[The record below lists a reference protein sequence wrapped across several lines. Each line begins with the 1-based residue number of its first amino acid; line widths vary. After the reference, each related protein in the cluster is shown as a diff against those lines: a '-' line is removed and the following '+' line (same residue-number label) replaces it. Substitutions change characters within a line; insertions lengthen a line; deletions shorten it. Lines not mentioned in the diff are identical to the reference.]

1 MVVSESSCSSCSYN
15 VHIKNMRL
23 LEKTYKEA
31 DIKIE
36 ITPKQLSI
44 IMSKIP
50 TQSFQCRKLKVVK
63 GPDNTTIQ
71 SDGLKLVFHSFD
83 QSLGSII
90 GFIDSINDSTTTRAK
105 GNDGRRNSNVSSVH
119 PMKSLLSS
127 NSMDISSKPSVVA
140 FSHHSSNNS
149 TSIRSTAVGTKTR
162 SVQSSVSTTKDK
174 NNESRDRGKSI
185 QSDLATIR
193 TKDCT
198 PCCRDGRSEDLAPS
212 LDDAQEST
220 KVSTIL
226 HGSTHNE
233 NLVINACS
241 SSSQYS
247 PPARIEDGS
256 QLSSTPDSSS
266 HTSKPVGAL
275 KTYGTKGVKR
285 DHQSSSL
292 LFHDD
297 VFSAGSVTTTTCSST
312 RYIVT
317 DATSFQQLYNDL
329 NSTNTTASRSYRHVH
344 HSSGSKAFASPTLQQ
359 GGASSSSV
367 AVSLYTSPCTS
378 VDDDLYTSPL
388 KKSTRYP
395 LLAEKRTKEL
405 PVNTLTASVLVSGK
419 SAFQSARTLF
429 QSNKYPPC
437 SSDTTITP
445 AVPSRLSFTTSRN
458 KIQYLPGGIRNLG
471 NTCYMSAV
479 VQAVLAMSH
488 LTNDMTSLFWR
499 NILDFQQPDSV
510 SLSSISSI
518 IAPSSV
524 PPSSSNSGAHDSTLT
539 GTTKDSINDLYL
551 NNSILLETIKII
563 DAASSLR
570 CNGAPTENPQKIV
583 EASINNNT
591 VISIDCIV
599 KEAPIVTIMPIAM
612 VPKKDP
618 IMSRGIRSAIDV
630 SGLKKT
636 LSYHCNKFNGYRYSV
651 LYCIP
656 ADIPQCDD

>member
-105 GNDGRRNSNVSSVH
+105 VDDGRRSSNVSSAH
-119 PMKSLLSS
+119 PIKSLLSS

-149 TSIRSTAVGTKTR
+149 TSIRSTAVGIKTR
-162 SVQSSVSTTKDK
+162 SVQSSGSTTKDK
-174 NNESRDRGKSI
+174 NNMSRDRGKSI
-185 QSDLATIR
+185 QSDQKAIR
-193 TKDCT
+193 TKDST
-198 PCCRDGRSEDLAPS
+198 PCCRDGRSEDEVPS
-212 LDDAQEST
+212 LDDAQEFT

-226 HGSTHNE
+226 NESTHNE
-233 NLVINACS
+233 NLIINACS

-247 PPARIEDGS
+247 PLARIEDGS
-256 QLSSTPDSSS
+256 QLS
-266 HTSKPVGAL
+266 HTSKPNSTL

-297 VFSAGSVTTTTCSST
+297 VFSVGSVTTTTSSSST

-317 DATSFQQLYNDL
+317 DATQRQQLYNDL
-329 NSTNTTASRSYRHVH
+329 NSTNTTASSSYRHVLH
-344 HSSGSKAFASPTLQQ
+344 ATGSKAFTSPTLQQ
-359 GGASSSSV
+359 GGASSSSSSV

-395 LLAEKRTKEL
+395 LLAEKRSKEF
-405 PVNTLTASVLVSGK
+405 PVNTLTTSVLVSGK

-437 SSDTTITP
+437 SSDATITP
-445 AVPSRLSFTTSRN
+445 AVPNRLSFTTSRN

-518 IAPSSV
+518 SAPSSV
-524 PPSSSNSGAHDSTLT
+524 PPSSSHSDAHDSTLT
-539 GTTKDSINDLYL
+539 ATTKDSINDLYL

-570 CNGAPTENPQKIV
+570 CNGAQTENPQKVV

-599 KEAPIVTIMPIAM
+599 KDAPAVTIMPIAM

-618 IMSRGIRSAIDV
+618 IVSRGIRSAIDV
-630 SGLKKT
+630 SGLKKA

-651 LYCIP
+651 
-656 ADIPQCDD
+656 

>member
-105 GNDGRRNSNVSSVH
+105 GNDGRRSSNVSSVH
-119 PMKSLLSS
+119 PIKSLLSS

-174 NNESRDRGKSI
+174 NNESRDRGSKSI
-185 QSDLATIR
+185 QSDRATIR
-193 TKDCT
+193 TKDST
-198 PCCRDGRSEDLAPS
+198 PCCRDGRSEDVVPS

-226 HGSTHNE
+226 YGSTHND
-233 NLVINACS
+233 NLIINACS

-247 PPARIEDGS
+247 PLARIEDGS
-256 QLSSTPDSSS
+256 QLSSIPDGSS
-266 HTSKPVGAL
+266 HTAKPVGAL

-297 VFSAGSVTTTTCSST
+297 VFSVGSVTTTTCSST
-312 RYIVT
+312 RHIVT
-317 DATSFQQLYNDL
+317 DATPCQQLYNVL
-329 NSTNTTASRSYRHVH
+329 NSTSTTASRSFRPVLY
-344 HSSGSKAFASPTLQQ
+344 SSGSKAFTSPTLQQ

-395 LLAEKRTKEL
+395 LLAEKRNKDL
-405 PVNTLTASVLVSGK
+405 K
-419 SAFQSARTLF
+419 FQSARTLF

-437 SSDTTITP
+437 SSDATITP
-445 AVPSRLSFTTSRN
+445 AVPNRLSFTTSRN

-510 SLSSISSI
+510 SLSSISNI
-518 IAPSSV
+518 TAPSSV
-524 PPSSSNSGAHDSTLT
+524 PPSSSHSGAHDSTLT

-551 NNSILLETIKII
+551 NNSILLETIKVI

-570 CNGAPTENPQKIV
+570 CNGAQTENPQKVV
-583 EASINNNT
+583 EASINNNA

-599 KEAPIVTIMPIAM
+599 KDAPIATI
-612 VPKKDP
+612 KKDP
-618 IMSRGIRSAIDV
+618 IVSRGIRSAIDV

-636 LSYHCNKFNGYRYSV
+636 LSYHCNKFNGYRYS
-651 LYCIP
+651 
-656 ADIPQCDD
+656 A

>member
-1 MVVSESSCSSCSYN
+1 MVVSESSCSTCSYN

-36 ITPKQLSI
+36 ITPKHLSI

-90 GFIDSINDSTTTRAK
+90 GFIDSINDSTITRSK
-105 GNDGRRNSNVSSVH
+105 GNDGRRGSNVSSVH
-119 PMKSLLSS
+119 PIKSLLSS
-127 NSMDISSKPSVVA
+127 NSIDISSKPSVVA

-162 SVQSSVSTTKDK
+162 SVQSSGSTTKDK
-174 NNESRDRGKSI
+174 NTESRDGGKYI
-185 QSDLATIR
+185 QSDRTTIR
-193 TKDCT
+193 TKDST
-198 PCCRDGRSEDLAPS
+198 PCCRDGRSEDEVPS
-212 LDDAQEST
+212 LDDAKEST

-226 HGSTHNE
+226 NGSTHNE
-233 NLVINACS
+233 NLIINACS

-247 PPARIEDGS
+247 PQARIEDGS
-256 QLSSTPDSSS
+256 QLSSIPDSSS
-266 HTSKPVGAL
+266 HTSKPVSTL

-285 DHQSSSL
+285 DHQSSLL

-297 VFSAGSVTTTTCSST
+297 VFSVGSVTTTTSSST
-312 RYIVT
+312 RYFVT
-317 DATSFQQLYNDL
+317 DATPRQQLYNDL
-329 NSTNTTASRSYRHVH
+329 NSTNTTASSTYRPALHAN
-344 HSSGSKAFASPTLQQ
+344 GSKAFTSPTLQQ
-359 GGASSSSV
+359 GGASSSSSV

-395 LLAEKRTKEL
+395 LLAEKRSKEF

-437 SSDTTITP
+437 SSDATITP
-445 AVPSRLSFTTSRN
+445 AVPNRLSFTTSRN

-518 IAPSSV
+518 SAPSLV
-524 PPSSSNSGAHDSTLT
+524 HLSSSHSVAHDSTFT
-539 GTTKDSINDLYL
+539 ATTKDSINDLYL

-570 CNGAPTENPQKIV
+570 CNGAQTENPLKV
-583 EASINNNT
+583 LETSINNNT
-591 VISIDCIV
+591 VISIDCI
-599 KEAPIVTIMPIAM
+599 MPIAM

-618 IMSRGIRSAIDV
+618 IVSRGIRSAIDV
-630 SGLKKT
+630 SGLKKA
-636 LSYHCNKFNGYRYSV
+636 LSYHCNKFTGYRYSV
-651 LYCIP
+651 
-656 ADIPQCDD
+656 